1 MVSLLAQ
8 LAASLLPKR
17 YRGTIAVTASA
28 ATISGL
34 AQFVIC
40 LGLFISRYLHFANG
54 QIFGGIEVAR
64 RAGEVGGETAI
75 MGSGLFVLAAYM
87 LQPLT
92 ILLVYL
98 TLEGAVRL
106 LAANTTGEIVP
117 NLALAGLSWIHAKL
131 GNAASEMAL
140 GIRVADEVEPVQSE
154 DVKLRVRSCRQKPDW
169 DQRITIFYNEQLY
182 EIAGTEKGTAPR
194 RYVYLLRPKP
204 ANKIVRGTYHYSP
217 NEALSTQ

>member
-1 MVSLLAQ
+1 MVSLIAQ
-8 LAASLLPKR
+8 LAASLLPRR
-17 YRGTIAVTASA
+17 YRGTIAVTAVA
-28 ATISGL
+28 ATITGL

-40 LGLFISRYLHFANG
+40 LGMFIHRYLHFASG

-64 RAGEVGGETAI
+64 KAGEVGGETAI

-92 ILLVYL
+92 MLLVYL
-98 TLEGAVRL
+98 ILEGALRL
-106 LAANTTGEIVP
+106 LAANTTGEVVP
-117 NLALAGLSWIHAKL
+117 NLALAGLSWIHAKMS
-131 GNAASEMAL
+131 NTAAEMAL
-140 GIRVADEVEPVQSE
+140 GVRVADEVEPVQSE

-217 NEALSTQ
+217 NEALPSQ

>member
-1 MVSLLAQ
+1 MVSQLAQ
-8 LAASLLPKR
+8 LAASLLPRR

-54 QIFGGIEVAR
+54 QLFGGMEVAR
-64 RAGEVGGETAI
+64 KAGEVGGETAI

-92 ILLVYL
+92 MLLVYL

-106 LAANTTGEIVP
+106 LAANTTGEVVP
-117 NLALAGLSWIHAKL
+117 NLALAGVSWIHAKL
-131 GNAASEMAL
+131 ANAASEMAL
-140 GIRVADEVEPVQSE
+140 GVRVADEVEPVQLE

-194 RYVYLLRPKP
+194 RYVYLLRTKP